1 MRRFITLLAVLAVV
15 AVVLASGAPAP
26 ADTIPITIFEDG
38 FESGD
43 LSNWDSVATHRY
55 GITSNPARVHTG
67 SYALEGTIAD
77 DGWGGSINKWF
88 LPGYDEVYV
97 RFNVMFEPGFQN
109 LRGDGNGMHFASV
122 KGNRIDDKWSSH
134 GQAGITPDGTDFF
147 VTTVD
152 PDHSWGDPTLKP
164 FTFYS
169 YFPDMVPPWG
179 NVFRQSEPAKPI
191 VPGQWHEIII
201 HVNAGTPG
209 QYNGSQALWIDGV
222 KNIEVTNMRWR
233 DTSDLRL
240 NEFAIVDYMPGTPQ
254 TQHIWFD
261 NVWVGTGFP
270 GSGGPE
276 LHARVGLVNPATGQW
291 HLRAPDGA
299 VASFYYG
306 NPGDVPFLG
315 DWDCDGTETPGLYR
329 QSDGY
334 VYLRNANSQGVADRE
349 FFFGNPGDIP
359 LAGDFDGDGC
369 DTVSI
374 YRPSQARVYLMNHLG
389 DGADGLGA
397 ADDSFVFGNPG
408 DQPFV
413 ADFDGD
419 DTDTVGLHRAATGLV
434 YYRNTNT
441 TGVAHAS
448 FIYGN
453 PGDLMVAA
461 DWNGNGAESVGLF
474 RPGRGR
480 FYLRF
485 TNSAGTANAE
495 IPWGNTTW
503 LPVAGS

>member
-1 MRRFITLLAVLAVV
+1 MRNATRSLGLLFVSFTVLLGVV
-15 AVVLASGAPAP
+15 APAGA
-26 ADTIPITIFEDG
+26 EDG
-38 FESGD
+38 VGVVDERTGEWYLRDPSSG
-43 LSNWDSVATHRY
+43 
-55 GITSNPARVHTG
+55 
-67 SYALEGTIAD
+67 E
-77 DGWGGSINKWF
+77 
-88 LPGYDEVYV
+88 
-97 RFNVMFEPGFQN
+97 
-109 LRGDGNGMHFASV
+109 
-122 KGNRIDDKWSSH
+122 
-134 GQAGITPDGTDFF
+134 
-147 VTTVD
+147 TT
-152 PDHSWGDPTLKP
+152 
-164 FTFYS
+164 
-169 YFPDMVPPWG
+169 
-179 NVFRQSEPAKPI
+179 
-191 VPGQWHEIII
+191 
-201 HVNAGTPG
+201 
-209 QYNGSQALWIDGV
+209 
-222 KNIEVTNMRWR
+222 
-233 DTSDLRL
+233 
-240 NEFAIVDYMPGTPQ
+240 
-254 TQHIWFD
+254 
-261 NVWVGTGFP
+261 
-270 GSGGPE
+270 
-276 LHARVGLVNPATGQW
+276 
-291 HLRAPDGA
+291 
-299 VASFYYG
+299 SFYYG
-306 NPGDVPFLG
+306 NPGDRPFVG